1 MYAEIITI
9 ICITVISIIMIGCII
24 ATILYDKLNHKRI
37 IHTGENENNDWLFS
51 NFQETVFD
59 IFFKN
64 PKSDVLCGISQTE
77 YIRYCQVLHLVPNI
91 KNMVAYR
98 IEAVVISLTI
108 GIIACI
114 VSYNITAIAICC
126 ILIVITVYLLW
137 ILPYATFKTKAENR
151 LYHIEDDLP
160 RFLSLLEK
168 AMDLPI
174 DQAMKVTAT
183 KFKSPLSED
192 IMDSLNKVALG
203 ANGWTETL
211 VNLAKIYKIEA
222 FSDLI
227 LEIVNSY
234 EQGVNVRSL
243 VIRKAKEVEQNRLY
257 AVESH
262 DSQIKT
268 LIFLPI
274 IVFKVLPLMA
284 LICLPMIK
292 DFI

>member
-1 MYAEIITI
+1 MQSEIITI
-9 ICITVISIIMIGCII
+9 ICVVTLSIIMIGCII
-24 ATILYDKLNHKRI
+24 AIFLYDKTNKKHIISAHQNHD
-37 IHTGENENNDWLFS
+37 DWLFT

-59 IFFKN
+59 TFFPH
-64 PKSDVLCGISQTE
+64 PKSNDLCGISQVDYE
-77 YIRYCQVLHLVPNI
+77 RYCKILHIQPNI
-91 KNMVAYR
+91 KRIVAYR
-98 IEAVVISLTI
+98 IEALLISLVI

-114 VSYNITAIAICC
+114 VSYSILAFLVCL
-126 ILIVITVYLLW
+126 ILIAATIYILW
-137 ILPYATFKTKAENR
+137 LLPYTQLKTKAEER

-174 DQAMKVTAT
+174 DQAMKVTCS
-183 KFKSPLSED
+183 KFESPLSDD

-211 VNLAKIYKIEA
+211 VDLAKVYQIES

-234 EQGVNVRSL
+234 EQGVNVRAL
-243 VIRKAKEVEQNRLY
+243 VVRKAKEVEQNRLY

-262 DSQIKT
+262 DSKIKT

>member
-98 IEAVVISLTI
+98 IEAVVISLTL

-114 VSYNITAIAICC
+114 VSYSITAIAICC

>member
-1 MYAEIITI
+1 MYAESITI

-24 ATILYDKLNHKRI
+24 ATILFDKLNHKRI
-37 IHTGENENNDWLFS
+37 IHSDENENNDWLFS

-64 PKSDVLCGISQTE
+64 PKSDVWCGISQTE
-77 YIRYCQVLHLVPNI
+77 YIRYCQILHVIPNI

-98 IEAVVISLTI
+98 IEAVVISLML

-114 VSYNITAIAICC
+114 VSYSITAIAICC
-126 ILIVITVYLLW
+126 IFIFFTVYLLW
-137 ILPYATFKTKAENR
+137 ILPYATFKAKAENR

-174 DQAMKVTAT
+174 DQAMKVTAA

>member
-51 NFQETVFD
+51 NLQETVFD

-98 IEAVVISLTI
+98 IEAVVISLTL

-114 VSYNITAIAICC
+114 VSYSITAIAIGC

-137 ILPYATFKTKAENR
+137 ILPYATFKAKAENR

>member
-64 PKSDVLCGISQTE
+64 PKNDVLCGISQTE

-98 IEAVVISLTI
+98 IEAVVISLTL

-114 VSYNITAIAICC
+114 VSYSITAIAICC

-137 ILPYATFKTKAENR
+137 ILPYATFKAKAENR

>member
-1 MYAEIITI
+1 MIAEIITI

-37 IHTGENENNDWLFS
+37 IHTGENENIDWLFS

-98 IEAVVISLTI
+98 IEAVVISLTL

-114 VSYNITAIAICC
+114 VSYSITAIAICC